1 MKFFN
6 VITKSKQFEID
17 EIVMNMSS
25 AEVGIIER
33 LYKSTLMVEYTN
45 DLGNESMFLIT
56 DSIYLSKLEEL
67 YNRYSIEFKVIDL
80 TKKVLFD
87 YSFKINYRNE
97 YKATVEKEII
107 ELIKKYKTDWTTKDD
122 VLDKILERGIDSLTD
137 FDLDVLNN

>member
-25 AEVGIIER
+25 AEVGIIES

-56 DSIYLSKLEEL
+56 DSVYLSKLEEL

>member
-56 DSIYLSKLEEL
+56 DSVYLSKLEEL

-97 YKATVEKEII
+97 YKVTVEKEII